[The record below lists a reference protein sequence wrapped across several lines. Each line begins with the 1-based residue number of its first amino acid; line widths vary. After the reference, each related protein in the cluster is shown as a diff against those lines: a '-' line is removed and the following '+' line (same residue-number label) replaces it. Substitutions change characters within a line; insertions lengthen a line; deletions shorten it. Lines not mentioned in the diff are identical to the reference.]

1 MKADAASGDNRQT
14 LALFNQ
20 HKANPRASRTA
31 FAFDA
36 DFARLYPEA
45 AAEIIHFNWQL
56 GATKTATARDVVAE
70 NQLLL
75 DEIARKNAD
84 LPAEQRVVVQ
94 KELIGYQYDS
104 AFGLLIKKLVPPGLR
119 GFVLAAIFGAV
130 VSSLAAM
137 LNAASTIFT
146 MDLYREYLHKSA
158 SQGTLVIVGRVCVLV
173 FTAIGCFISPLLDDP
188 KFGGIFTYIQEF
200 QGFISPGILGVFIF
214 GLFVKRAPRL
224 CGVVGLVL
232 SPAAYGYF
240 KLVLPGLAF
249 LDRIAISFFVVLVAL
264 GVMTA
269 MRPLAEPVKLPEQS
283 KIELASSR
291 GAKLAG
297 VAVILATL
305 ALYAI
310 FW

>member
-1 MKADAASGDNRQT
+1 
-14 LALFNQ
+14 
-20 HKANPRASRTA
+20 
-31 FAFDA
+31 
-36 DFARLYPEA
+36 
-45 AAEIIHFNWQL
+45 
-56 GATKTATARDVVAE
+56 
-70 NQLLL
+70 
-75 DEIARKNAD
+75 
-84 LPAEQRVVVQ
+84 
-94 KELIGYQYDS
+94 
-104 AFGLLIKKLVPPGLR
+104 
-119 GFVLAAIFGAV
+119 
-130 VSSLAAM
+130 
-137 LNAASTIFT
+137 
-146 MDLYREYLHKSA
+146 
-158 SQGTLVIVGRVCVLV
+158 LVIVGRVCVLV